1 MSAIDMLMEEHRLIE
16 KVMFGLEQFADKL
29 EDGETADRKDFIKF
43 AEFFREFADRCHH
56 GKEEDILFEEMIEC
70 GFNREAGPVAVMLY
84 EHGVGR
90 EKVQVMRNAGESDE
104 WNDEIEEEAIHAAR
118 DFIVLLRDHILKED
132 NILFPM
138 AANQLPENL
147 VDGLL
152 EKFNEFNSQKLGND
166 KREKLKELGQ
176 ELSTQYDT

>member
-1 MSAIDMLMEEHRLIE
+1 MVGVFLFMYIIP
-16 KVMFGLEQFADKL
+16 KL
-29 EDGETADRKDFIKF
+29 K
-43 AEFFREFADRCHH
+43 
-56 GKEEDILFEEMIEC
+56 
-70 GFNREAGPVAVMLY
+70 
-84 EHGVGR
+84 
-90 EKVQVMRNAGESDE
+90 
-104 WNDEIEEEAIHAAR
+104 EEAIHAAR

-132 NILFPM
+132 KIFFPM

-176 ELSTQYDT
+176 KLPTQYNT